1 LFGFPAFDAQSK
13 FTRCVS
19 GLEVVVAPGRL
30 TVKAGWSGYA
40 SITIIH
46 GMFCDYGGLSR
57 KNPALFQKLRAF
69 YAILLNT
76 PLIACR
82 SFV

>member
-30 TVKAGWSGYA
+30 PIKALSLE
-40 SITIIH
+40 SI
-46 GMFCDYGGLSR
+46 GLCV
-57 KNPALFQKLRAF
+57 AWHDL
-69 YAILLNT
+69 
-76 PLIACR
+76 
-82 SFV
+82 